1 MLQIFRRHSYSWG
14 TRVLLLL
21 LGGVFALF
29 FGSWGAASYFTRV
42 RPAAQV
48 GCFSY
53 LHLFTMPG
61 CQTITPEQIDS
72 ATVDL
77 RREIQNIYGEQSPQM
92 LKAVNL
98 RQMALEQLI
107 DQTLIN
113 SEAAHLGLRISDDE
127 LAHAITSQAAFQVDG
142 RFNVQKYNEVLR
154 QNDLEPS
161 AFEGKTR
168 ERILSDTIRQTII
181 QAVQVSQDEARAE
194 FNRFAEKLS
203 LAYIEFPYTG
213 FTGRVNPSEA
223 ELTTYYNQNRDQFRE
238 PERIRLEFIR
248 YDPEVLGG
256 SLTPSP
262 EDIQANYE
270 RNLDRKS
277 VV

>member
-113 SEAAHLGLRISDDE
+113 REAAHLGLRISDDE

-142 RFNVQKYNEVLR
+142 RFNVQKY
-154 QNDLEPS
+154 
-161 AFEGKTR
+161 
-168 ERILSDTIRQTII
+168 
-181 QAVQVSQDEARAE
+181 
-194 FNRFAEKLS
+194 
-203 LAYIEFPYTG
+203 
-213 FTGRVNPSEA
+213 
-223 ELTTYYNQNRDQFRE
+223 
-238 PERIRLEFIR
+238 
-248 YDPEVLGG
+248 
-256 SLTPSP
+256 
-262 EDIQANYE
+262 
-270 RNLDRKS
+270 
-277 VV
+277 